1 MKQYFYIPKTYE
13 VALSDDI
20 NNYLNANPTNYSIV
34 SGVYESTQETIDTS
48 NSLVVSR
55 LVNSE
60 LQYIKNGFENSDFI
74 TEIVVKKKLI
84 GFILEGDLQTNFPTF
99 YEQILNLTDCLIFN
113 TNIDCLTFLN
123 SIN

>member
-1 MKQYFYIPKTYE
+1 MKQYFYIPKSYE
-13 VALSDDI
+13 VALSTDI
-20 NNYLNANPTNYSIV
+20 NNYLNANETNFSIV
-34 SGVYESTQETIDTS
+34 TGVYESTQETIDTS

-60 LQYIKNGFENSDFI
+60 LQYIKNGIEYTNFQETI
-74 TEIVVKKKLI
+74 KKKLI

-99 YEQILNLTDCLIFN
+99 YNQILNLPDCLIFDTN
-113 TNIDCLTFLN
+113 TDCLNFLN

>member
-1 MKQYFYIPKTYE
+1 MKQYFYIPKSYE
-13 VALSDDI
+13 VALANDI
-20 NNYLNANPTNYSIV
+20 NNYLNANSTNFSIV
-34 SGVYESTQETIDTS
+34 TGVYETTQETIDTS

-60 LQYIKNGFENSDFI
+60 LQYIKNGFEYTNFNQE
-74 TEIVVKKKLI
+74 TVKKKLI
-84 GFILEGDLQTNFPTF
+84 GFILEGDLQNNFPAF
-99 YEQILNLTDCLIFN
+99 YEQILNLPDCLIFD

>member
-1 MKQYFYIPKTYE
+1 MKQYFYIPKVYE
-13 VALSDDI
+13 VALANDI
-20 NNYLNANPTNYSIV
+20 NSYLNDDNSNYSIV
-34 SGVYESTQETIDTS
+34 GGVYETTVETIDTS

-60 LQYIKNGFENSDFI
+60 LQYIPNGFEETI
-74 TEIVVKKKLI
+74 KKKLI

-99 YEQILNLTDCLIFN
+99 YEQILALPDCLIFD
-113 TNIDCLTFLN
+113 TNIDCLNFLN